1 MEEIMKM
8 DGYDDCLIGVVEMF
22 GKEPLL
28 CYDKNKVLD
37 RLMGD
42 GMDLEEAHEYYEY
55 NMLGAWVGVGTPC
68 FVSKD
73 KDYLQLLMD
82 GGRTQ

>member
-8 DGYDDCLIGVVEMF
+8 DGYDDCLLGVVEMF

-55 NMLGAWVGVGTPC
+55 NMLGAWVGVCTPC
-68 FVSKD
+68 FISKD